1 MRWSLYPI
9 LVPILVLTLLP
20 IDGGSFAASAETTP
34 RCAYSSIDA
43 FDPDLDAETRLA
55 AVERL
60 QQAAANPGC
69 SNAHY
74 LLGMLYRHGPDLPGN
89 LLSREPS
96 RARELIWRAA
106 RSGRLMGYA
115 ALAELALEEGEPQEA
130 MRWTQGYLRE
140 VRRQGGTDAF
150 DMQGYN
156 AHLLLRAV
164 KALRKAGLSARTE
177 ALDAALREYLE
188 QERRARAE
196 DLAARQE
203 SAGGSE
209 TENGPDGTEIELR
222 VKRRPEDGT
231 EIAMQSAGHAE
242 YLLEVQ
248 PDGRVSRIVVQSF
261 MPTWEHAVRLRPLV
275 AGFEFHPH
283 GGDEAEVARVPVT
296 LGFQDSRGVRLK
308 HR

>member
-1 MRWSLYPI
+1 MKGLLYSM
-9 LVPILVLTLLP
+9 LVPILALTLLQ
-20 IDGGSFAASAETTP
+20 IGGDAYAAAAGSAP

-60 QQAAANPGC
+60 QQAAANPDC
-69 SNAHY
+69 SSAHY

-89 LLSREPS
+89 PLSREPS

-106 RSGRLMGYA
+106 RSGYVMGYA
-115 ALAELALEEGEPQEA
+115 VLAEFALEEGDAQEA

-140 VRRQGGTDAF
+140 VRRRGQSDAF

-156 AHLLLRAV
+156 ANLLVRAA
-164 KALRKAGLSARTE
+164 KALRQARLSTRNE
-177 ALDAALREYLE
+177 ALDAALREFLE
-188 QERRARAE
+188 QERQARAE
-196 DLAARQE
+196 DLAAS
-203 SAGGSE
+203 SALADAPKAKGGADVAE
-209 TENGPDGTEIELR
+209 DELR

-231 EIAMQSAGHAE
+231 EIRMKSAGHAE

-261 MPTWEHAVRLRPLV
+261 MPTWEHAVLLRPLV
-275 AGFEFHPH
+275 EGFEFHPH
-283 GGDEAEVARVPVT
+283 GGDEPEVARVPVT
-296 LGFQDSRGVRLK
+296 LGYEGPLGAKLK